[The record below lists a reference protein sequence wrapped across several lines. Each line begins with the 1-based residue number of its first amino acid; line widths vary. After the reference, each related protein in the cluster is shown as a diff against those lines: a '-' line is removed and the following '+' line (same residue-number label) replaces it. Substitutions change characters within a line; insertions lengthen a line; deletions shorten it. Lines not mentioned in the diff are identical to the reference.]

1 MQAPPIL
8 RNEPK
13 PSRRPSPS
21 PTLRRSPRTPP
32 SRPRL
37 SFGRL
42 MAVLMLLTVGAV
54 AWRSGA
60 AGAVF
65 ASLRP
70 GPRGSAPSAGSKA
83 SVGLRRTPAVGRT
96 PSPGTASSPSADAE
110 AAAVRRFTQ
119 LGLPIYCGGGAG
131 NYVAL
136 TFDDGPAAY
145 TPRTIEMLEAAG
157 DTATFFIV
165 GKQLEYWGT
174 DAVKQE
180 AALGE
185 VGDHTWN
192 HVDLTGLPPNERE
205 VEIVRTRQTL
215 GSITGR
221 PVSLFRPPLADH
233 DAALDGLVQSL
244 GMLEVGWSVDSM
256 DSAGVGPAQTLAN
269 VVEGL
274 KPGAIILM
282 HENRGAT
289 FADLPAILRAVSDA
303 GLQTV
308 TVPQLL
314 ALDPPSDKQV
324 RDSAAARAC
333 VSAG

>member
-1 MQAPPIL
+1 
-8 RNEPK
+8 
-13 PSRRPSPS
+13 
-21 PTLRRSPRTPP
+21 
-32 SRPRL
+32 
-37 SFGRL
+37 

-65 ASLRP
+65 ASRGS
-70 GPRGSAPSAGSKA
+70 GPRGSAPAAGPRA
-83 SVGLRRTPAVGRT
+83 SVGIRRTNEVGRT
-96 PSPGTASSPSADAE
+96 PSLVTASSPAADTQ
-110 AAAVRRFTQ
+110 AAVRHFIE

-145 TPRTIEMLEAAG
+145 TPGTIEMLEAAG

-192 HVDLTGLPPNERE
+192 HIDLTGLPRNERE
-205 VEIVRTRQTL
+205 IEIVRTRRML

-289 FADLPAILRAVSDA
+289 FADLPAILRAVSDT

>member
-1 MQAPPIL
+1 
-8 RNEPK
+8 
-13 PSRRPSPS
+13 
-21 PTLRRSPRTPP
+21 
-32 SRPRL
+32 
-37 SFGRL
+37 
-42 MAVLMLLTVGAV
+42 MAVLVLLAVGAL

-65 ASLRP
+65 ASKRAAAKDTAHAP
-70 GPRGSAPSAGSKA
+70 GSNAAAATLGRTSPVRRTRSPGAAPSP
-83 SVGLRRTPAVGRT
+83 SV
-96 PSPGTASSPSADAE
+96 DAQT
-110 AAAVRRFTQ
+110 AAVQHLTQ
-119 LGLPIYCGGGAG
+119 LGLPIYCGGGTG

-136 TFDDGPAAY
+136 TFDDGPGAY
-145 TPRTIEMLEAAG
+145 TPRTIDMLKAAG
-157 DTATFFIV
+157 DTATFFVV

-180 AALGE
+180 AAFGE

-192 HVDLTGLPPNERE
+192 HVDLTRLSPYERE
-205 VEIVRTRQTL
+205 TEIVRTRERL
-215 GSITGR
+215 ASITRR
-221 PVSLFRPPLADH
+221 PVVLFRPPLAGYDT
-233 DAALDGLVQSL
+233 ALDQQVQTL
-244 GMLEVGWSVDSM
+244 GMLQIVWTVDSR

-269 VVEGL
+269 VLAGM

-289 FADLPAILRAVSDA
+289 LTDLPAILQAVSDA

-314 ALDPPSDKQV
+314 ALDPPSDQQV

-333 VSAG
+333 VPAG